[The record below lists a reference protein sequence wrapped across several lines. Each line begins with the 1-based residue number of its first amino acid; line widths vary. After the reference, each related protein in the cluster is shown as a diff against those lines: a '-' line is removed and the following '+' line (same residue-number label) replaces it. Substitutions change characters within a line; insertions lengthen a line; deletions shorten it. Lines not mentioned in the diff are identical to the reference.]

1 LQRTEEEK
9 VLCVKNDFQLLRLS
23 KDNYNTFEDLNWL
36 FTVILELGKTSFC
49 KNRMSALMSWA
60 EKLGFTGRK
69 GMKKAEMEQ
78 KVDWSCQSYF
88 SL

>member
-1 LQRTEEEK
+1 
-9 VLCVKNDFQLLRLS
+9 
-23 KDNYNTFEDLNWL
+23 
-36 FTVILELGKTSFC
+36 
-49 KNRMSALMSWA
+49 MSWA